1 LIAVGAVILL
11 LAGGLAA
18 GPIASL
24 AQGDPDAGLSEEDAI
39 RIATDAY
46 GGTADNVDLER
57 EDGQPVYEVN
67 LSNGTEVEVHG
78 NSGDILEVE
87 FFDDDDDDGD
97 DDDDDGDI
105 DDDDGEEDDD

>member
-1 LIAVGAVILL
+1 VILL